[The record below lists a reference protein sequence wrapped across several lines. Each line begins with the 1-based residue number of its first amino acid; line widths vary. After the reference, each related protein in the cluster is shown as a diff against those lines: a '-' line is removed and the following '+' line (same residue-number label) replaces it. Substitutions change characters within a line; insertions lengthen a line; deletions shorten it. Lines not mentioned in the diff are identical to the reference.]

1 MAVAIRVHAFGGPEV
16 MKWEEVQLGEPGP
29 GQVKIK
35 QYAAGVNY
43 LDVYHRTGLYPIAAM
58 PFTPGSEGAGQV
70 VAVGEGVT
78 DLAVGDRVAYA
89 GPMGGYAEERLIPA
103 DRLVKLPDD
112 ISYETA
118 AAMMLQGMTV
128 RYLVK
133 ETYPVT
139 KDSVVLWHAAAGG
152 VGLIACQWLS
162 HIGATMIGTAGSDE
176 KVQLAKD
183 NGCTHVINYRTE
195 DFVARVKEITGGA
208 GVDAVYNSVGK
219 DTFPKSLDCLKPRG
233 LWVTFGNA
241 SGPVPPFKIGIL
253 AQKGSLYATRPSLMT
268 YIAPRQALVENAND
282 VMDMVRLG
290 RVKIRVTKTYPM
302 ADAAQAH
309 RDLEGRATTGSVV
322 LLADYADSGSR
333 RFTAT
338 TAAATRV
345 RNKPPSPCPSP
356 RWGEGTLELSS
367 YVDERSAAST
377 PSPLGERV
385 GVRGA

>member
-1 MAVAIRVHAFGGPEV
+1 
-16 MKWEEVQLGEPGP
+16 MKWDEVQLGEPGP
-29 GQVKIK
+29 GQAKIK

-70 VAVGEGVT
+70 LAVGEGVT
-78 DLAVGDRVAYA
+78 DIAVGDRVAYA
-89 GPMGGYAEERLIPA
+89 GPIGGYAEERLIPA
-103 DRLVKLPDD
+103 DRLVKLPSD

-152 VGLIACQWLS
+152 VGLIACQWLA

-176 KVQLAKD
+176 KAQLAKD
-183 NGCTHVINYRTE
+183 NGCKHVINYRTE

-208 GVDAVYNSVGK
+208 GVDVVYDPVGK

-233 LWVTFGNA
+233 LWVSFGNA
-241 SGPVPPFKIGIL
+241 SGPVPPFDIGL
-253 AQKGSLYATRPSLMT
+253 LGQKGSLYATRASLFT
-268 YIAPRQALVENAND
+268 YIASRQALLDNAND

-290 RVKIRVTKTYPM
+290 RVKI
-302 ADAAQAH
+302 
-309 RDLEGRATTGSVV
+309 G
-322 LLADYADSGSR
+322 
-333 RFTAT
+333 
-338 TAAATRV
+338 
-345 RNKPPSPCPSP
+345 
-356 RWGEGTLELSS
+356 
-367 YVDERSAAST
+367 
-377 PSPLGERV
+377 
-385 GVRGA
+385 

>member
-1 MAVAIRVHAFGGPEV
+1 MPHAIRVHAFGGPEV
-16 MKWEEVQLGEPGP
+16 MKWEEVQPGEPGP
-29 GQVKIK
+29 GQVRIK
-35 QYAAGVNY
+35 QHAAGVNY
-43 LDVYHRTGLYPIAAM
+43 LDVYHRTGLYPIASM

-103 DRLVKLPDD
+103 DRLVKLPAD

-152 VGLIACQWLS
+152 VGLIACQWLA
-162 HIGATMIGTAGSDE
+162 HIGAAMIGTAGSDE

-183 NGCTHVINYRTE
+183 NGCKHVINYRTE

-208 GVDAVYNSVGK
+208 GVDVVYDSVGK

-241 SGPVPPFKIGIL
+241 SGPVPPFEIGIL
-253 AQKGSLYATRPSLMT
+253 SQKGSLYATRPTLMT
-268 YIAPRQALVENAND
+268 YIAARQALAANAAD

-309 RDLEGRATTGSVV
+309 RDLEGRATTGSIV
-322 LLADYADSGSR
+322 LLADYAERRVAPLFGSDG
-333 RFTAT
+333 
-338 TAAATRV
+338 
-345 RNKPPSPCPSP
+345 
-356 RWGEGTLELSS
+356 GE
-367 YVDERSAAST
+367 D
-377 PSPLGERV
+377 
-385 GVRGA
+385 